1 MEAKER
7 GEAQQSKQI
16 STLNLN
22 GSYNHVNENLANIST
37 TDYDNKTDDITNSR
51 AGGEGDIEIE
61 VDMCHLSVTD
71 HSDAVIK
78 IDSCINELGNDSIE
92 IVDIAEPSLTT
103 DDNKVVKNERD
114 GDTESISEKKVNE
127 QIVCTEEWGER
138 SRHITDNKDEINDI
152 LDITDH
158 DEKHVK
164 QPKGKNTADKQQ
176 IQIIR

>member
-22 GSYNHVNENLANIST
+22 GSSNHVNENPATIST
-37 TDYDNKTDDITNSR
+37 TDYDNKTDDVTNSR
-51 AGGEGDIEIE
+51 AASEGDIEIE

-78 IDSCINELGNDSIE
+78 INSCINELGNDSIE
-92 IVDIAEPSLTT
+92 IVDIVESSLTT
-103 DDNKVVKNERD
+103 DDNTVVKNERD
-114 GDTESISEKKVNE
+114 GDTESVSEKKVNE
-127 QIVCTEEWGER
+127 QTVCIEDCGER

-158 DEKHVK
+158 EQDVK
-164 QPKGKNTADKQQ
+164 QLKGKNTADKQQ